1 MRVVQKHVKS
11 IGLSVEYHPRIM
23 SLIDI
28 LYMYHDVPVSILEY
42 LHSHDDDDNDDD
54 DGYDDVDD
62 DVDDDDGDDDD
73 DDDDSDDDDH
83 DDDDNSK
90 FRRAPYYNMK

>member
-42 LHSHDDDDNDDD
+42 LHSHDDDDNGNDNDDD
-54 DGYDDVDD
+54 A
-62 DVDDDDGDDDD
+62 DDDD
-73 DDDDSDDDDH
+73 DDDDDD
-83 DDDDNSK
+83 
-90 FRRAPYYNMK
+90 